1 MALDMNNF
9 TSNQNEQGE
18 VKSDRKLRIG
28 IIGTGGIAGS
38 HIASYKKQ
46 PDVWYAT
53 NIEIYD
59 YVSAYRSL
67 VFSADGSTVYNPT
80 LLTVWFTE
88 DGKLFSV
95 KSGETLII
103 K

>member
-1 MALDMNNF
+1 MLCL
-9 TSNQNEQGE
+9 SN
-18 VKSDRKLRIG
+18 K
-28 IIGTGGIAGS
+28 
-38 HIASYKKQ
+38 

-67 VFSADGSTVYNPT
+67 VFSADGGRVYNPS
-80 LLTVWFTE
+80 LTNRLVLRRQSA
-88 DGKLFSV
+88 LFS